1 VDIIGGVSMKN
12 NKKALGGSLCVITIF
27 LIQVM
32 LKATGAT
39 NFSMQITVTVI
50 LMLIMCVLISID
62 FILSESIPQIVKT
75 HRSLSIGMDILAV
88 SSVLAFV
95 IFSGVAASITAKKK
109 QR

>member
-1 VDIIGGVSMKN
+1 
-12 NKKALGGSLCVITIF
+12 
-27 LIQVM
+27 
-32 LKATGAT
+32 
-39 NFSMQITVTVI
+39 MQITVTVI

-95 IFSGVAASITAKKK
+95 IF
-109 QR
+109 